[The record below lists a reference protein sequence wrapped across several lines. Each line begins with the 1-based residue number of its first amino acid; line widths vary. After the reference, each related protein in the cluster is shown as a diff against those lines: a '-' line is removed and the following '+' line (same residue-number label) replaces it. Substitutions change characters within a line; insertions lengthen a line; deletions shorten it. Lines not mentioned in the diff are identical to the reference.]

1 MRAAA
6 LVAFTTNADVKSE
19 GGLNVAR
26 KQNHM
31 LAKLDARH
39 QAELSAARI
48 FAVQQCRDMLVIAA
62 NEAFGFGPDR
72 VKLLL
77 HTFDKVFTEYAEMT
91 IQDAK
96 TDKEIWY
103 EKDKLDA
110 RLREICGEH
119 FAPWDER
126 YK

>member
-1 MRAAA
+1 M
-6 LVAFTTNADVKSE
+6 
-19 GGLNVAR
+19 
-26 KQNHM
+26 
-31 LAKLDARH
+31 
-39 QAELSAARI
+39 
-48 FAVQQCRDMLVIAA
+48 
-62 NEAFGFGPDR
+62 
-72 VKLLL
+72 KLLL

-103 EKDKLDA
+103 AKEKLDA